1 MVTRLSRFLRYSLD
15 NDPMQRVSLDQE
27 LAALRLYLD
36 IEQVR
41 FDERLK
47 VEANVE
53 ALARRAL
60 IPSLLLQPIVENAI
74 KYAIAPSER
83 GGTIRIDARVRGV
96 QLQVEITDDGPG
108 LAEPVA
114 NGSHSAAQTTR
125 GVGLVNTRQ
134 RLHEIYPREHS
145 FTMTNV
151 IPRGLQVCVR
161 IPFETS

>member
-1 MVTRLSRFLRYSLD
+1 
-15 NDPMQRVSLDQE
+15 MQRVSLEQE
-27 LAALRLYLD
+27 LVALQLYLD

-41 FDERLK
+41 FDERLT
-47 VEANVE
+47 VTTNVE

-60 IPSLLLQPIVENAI
+60 IPSLLLQPILENAI
-74 KYAIAPSER
+74 KYAIAPRER
-83 GGTIRIDARVRGV
+83 GGTIRIDAAVRGA

-108 LAEPVA
+108 MTEPVA
-114 NGSHSAAQTTR
+114 NGANSAAQTTR

-145 FTMTNV
+145 FTIANV
-151 IPRGLQVCVR
+151 NPQGLQVCVR